1 MLAMRKHVKSDGN
14 VHNMYVDFENTQ
26 IPVTHISEI
35 RVLAPPWFVHTG
47 RMEPNLYTGPEYWSL
62 VIATNVLVAV
72 LLLSASVRGVICD
85 EGHHS
90 VCFADGKCGEDNHK
104 AYRVQKSGAF
114 VTLSH

>member
-47 RMEPNLYTGPEYWSL
+47 RMEPNLYIIKLIE
-62 VIATNVLVAV
+62 
-72 LLLSASVRGVICD
+72 
-85 EGHHS
+85 
-90 VCFADGKCGEDNHK
+90 F
-104 AYRVQKSGAF
+104 QKSGAF